1 MTALRVSTSVHDVLT
16 TMGPARLHVRAV
28 SRPRAVLVLGHGA
41 GRGADTE
48 DLLGLAGS
56 LPSLGTTVVLLDQP
70 WVLAGRRV
78 AAAATSLDVAWVEAL
93 AELPRILRG
102 SAGAPIVV
110 GGRSAG
116 ARVACRTAATVGAS
130 GVLLLAVPLL
140 APAARAD
147 DARREVALAVRL
159 GELGAPVRAGIP
171 VVAAQGERDVF
182 GTAAELAG
190 LVPSVVE
197 VVAVPDADHALRPRR
212 GGPDPAPILL
222 AAAVRAVSRARGET
236 RE

>member
-1 MTALRVSTSVHDVLT
+1 MALRVSTSVHDVMT

-78 AAAATSLDVAWVEAL
+78 AAAAASLDVAWVEAL
-93 AELPRILRG
+93 AELPGILRG
-102 SAGAPIVV
+102 SAAPIVV

-140 APAARAD
+140 PPAARAD

-171 VVAAQGERDVF
+171 VVAVQGERDAF
-182 GTAAELAG
+182 GTAAELAR

-212 GGPDPAPILL
+212 GGPDPAAVLL
-222 AAAVRAVSRARGET
+222 VAAVRAVSRARGET